1 MFFYGSRL
9 WNIVF
14 VVFIFLVYVSEWEEI
29 ENILVLLLCEILGE
43 FVIVMKIIIFIW
55 GFCFY

>member
-43 FVIVMKIIIFIW
+43 FVKVMKIIIFIW